1 MISEELAQR
10 CSKIL
15 VEKHAQDVY
24 ILDLRGLTDIADYFV
39 LASANSEPHIHA
51 LVESLR
57 EFLDSNKETNYHI
70 EGTKGMRWVIFD
82 TFDVI
87 VHIFLPEIR
96 EYYDLESY
104 WGDAPVIVFDE
115 NDEF

>member
-1 MISEELAQR
+1 MISGELAQR
-10 CSKIL
+10 CGEIL
-15 VEKHAQDVY
+15 VEKHAKDVH

-39 LASANSEPHIHA
+39 LASATSEPHINA

-57 EFLDSNKETNYHI
+57 EFFDLKKETKYHI
-70 EGTKGMRWVIFD
+70 EGIIGMRWVLFD

-87 VHIFLPEIR
+87 IHIFLPEAR

-104 WGDAPVIVFDE
+104 WGDAPVMVFDE
-115 NDEF
+115 NDES